1 MIDVKQNLNET
12 EFGQLLGSFSCPQ
25 NSDVESFLKN
35 KALRFDVT
43 HNARTYLILD
53 EENIDWGICA
63 YFSISFKEIEIQQ
76 SCISKSTIKKL
87 DGISKSAIRVRAF
100 LLGQVAKNAKANNP
114 IKLHHILE
122 IIYAVLKEVQHNIG
136 GRVLLLECE
145 DNIKLIELYERHGF
159 SILQKDDYVQM
170 YQLFEPE

>member
-1 MIDVKQNLNET
+1 MIDVKQCLDDA
-12 EFGQLLGSFSCPQ
+12 EFERLLTSFSCPQ

-35 KALRFDVT
+35 KALRFDLT
-43 HNARTYLILD
+43 HNARTYLILNED
-53 EENIDWGICA
+53 DVDWGICA

-87 DGISKSAIRVRAF
+87 DGISKSALRIRAF
-100 LLGQVAKNAKANNP
+100 LLGQIAKNSKANNP
-114 IKLHHILE
+114 ICLHDILE
-122 IIYAVLKEVQHNIG
+122 VIYAVLKDVQHTIG

-145 DNIKLIELYERHGF
+145 DNIKLVQLYEKHGF